1 MNKVLTNLKFI
12 FNIFI
17 PIILSYLLYNTI
29 NYGFNY
35 IVIPPE
41 LKGWLMMSIL
51 GPITSSLLSASNW
64 YEWAKSLF
72 VYSHTWEQQ
81 TSGQDTVE
89 WLSLYLIKNT
99 IYSYDSI
106 TKVISNSSSVWW
118 DDSSK
123 NQERSQI
130 YEIPAGWLITKYKNN
145 YILVYSPY
153 PKVSNAAVYQ
163 PIISKDITLYSFK
176 KINWKTF
183 LEDVRDMYYE
193 NIESSKIS
201 VYKNTRD
208 YIGEDNRI
216 TIPSRKD
223 PSIKMCF
230 GNPEKEKAWNAV
242 IDFFNPELKAH
253 YKKLNQAYK
262 KAFLIYGPPGTGKS
276 ELLYQIASYIWK
288 EYQKPIYIINPKGL
302 DDYDLG
308 FMFEQIKSGFVLV
321 DEWDMHIDEKGS
333 MTKDNKYP
341 SLSAWLTILDRA
353 EGEIIFWF
361 TSNNYKKIA
370 DFNNGALIRPGRIDH
385 VIKFDLMNSS
395 EVKNLW
401 NHYVPDDPE
410 IDNVDENQ
418 LNGMTVA
425 KVVNH
430 IKQYLPL
437 STLKAD
443 SSSTSNSVSNSV
455 NNSVSNSVSNSV
467 NNSPSN
473 SRSVSKSKNFI
484 ERNKMIKLHKYKNKI
499 NFDLY

>member
-1 MNKVLTNLKFI
+1 MNKAFKKLKFI
-12 FNIFI
+12 FNIFL
-17 PIILSYLLYNTI
+17 PIILSYTLYNLI
-29 NYGFNY
+29 NYGLDY
-35 IVIPPE
+35 IIIPPE
-41 LKGWLMMSIL
+41 LKGWLMMSII

-64 YEWAKSLF
+64 YEWIKSIF

-99 IYSYDSI
+99 VYSYDSI
-106 TKVISNSSSVWW
+106 TKVINNSSSVWW

-130 YEIPAGWLITKYKNN
+130 YEIPAGWLIAKYKNS
-145 YILVYSPY
+145 YILVYAPY
-153 PKVSNAAVYQ
+153 PKVSNAAIVYQ
-163 PIISKDITLYSFK
+163 PIISKDITLYSIK
-176 KINWKTF
+176 KINWKNF
-183 LEDVRDMYYE
+183 LEDVRDQYYE
-193 NIESSKIS
+193 NIEASKIS

-208 YIGEDNRI
+208 YIGEDNRF

-223 PSIKMCF
+223 PSIKMCS

-242 IDFFNPELKAH
+242 IDFFNPDLKAH
-253 YKKLNQAYK
+253 YKKLNQPYK
-262 KAFLIYGPPGTGKS
+262 QAFLIYGPPGTGKS

-288 EYQKPIYIINPKGL
+288 DYQKPIYIINPKGL

-333 MTKDNKYP
+333 MIKDNKYP
-341 SLSAWLTILDRA
+341 SLSAWLNILDRA

-385 VIKFDLMNSS
+385 VIKFDLMTSN

-443 SSSTSNSVSNSV
+443 SPSSY
-455 NNSVSNSVSNSV
+455 NSV
-467 NNSPSN
+467 NNSPSH
-473 SRSVSKSKNFI
+473 SFTASKSKNFI
-484 ERNKMIKLHKYKNKI
+484 ERNKMIKLQKYKNKI
-499 NFDLY
+499 NIY